1 MYQNLTFKK
10 RTNVFEKQA
19 LAYSLNTST
28 NTNSFNRPSKIKK
41 KIYHMNNEYFNFSR
55 NTKDKRLFVHNTPAI
70 SIRSNNDSVIS
81 STVMK
86 PVEKMTI
93 SDLPNYSF
101 TSKGRNLSAKSK
113 IERHFHPI
121 SKKEATKL
129 RDSQELSNYLNF
141 STEPSFMRTI
151 SIFKK

>member
-10 RTNVFEKQA
+10 RTNVFAKQA

-41 KIYHMNNEYFNFSR
+41 KIYHMNNEYFNYSR

-86 PVEKMTI
+86 PVEKMMI

-113 IERHFHPI
+113 IERNFHPI